1 MMEHFSNSFN
11 LKVARNNNS
20 IGFVFGVME
29 ELKSEFFVSEYSAT
43 QTTLEQI
50 FNMFAKQKGVKNR
63 HESLEGGAT
72 ADKKDQ

>member
-1 MMEHFSNSFN
+1 MEHFSNSFN

-29 ELKSEFFVSEYSAT
+29 EIKSEFSVSSYSAT

-63 HESLEGGAT
+63 HESLEGT
-72 ADKKDQ
+72 TDKKDQ